1 MKIRIYSPSSS
12 LASLGYPWSRHLN
25 DWPDQCFVDVP
36 RGIHRNVV
44 KFISYEGTV
53 YVLKELRTH
62 VAKKELDNL
71 HKLEELGLPVV
82 RAVGLVEKR
91 DEGVEDAS
99 NVFTQAQPLIKD
111 MFDRGLLITQFL
123 EGSLP
128 YRVIIQRGINYT
140 KLEQML
146 DALAQLLVRL
156 HLVGFYWGDCSF
168 SNTLFKRDAG
178 LLTAFLVDAET
189 GETHKKLSKGQR
201 EYDLELAHLN
211 IAGDL
216 MDLEA
221 HCGLPNNSDPVDLA
235 NLLVSKYH
243 YLWAQLTD
251 PIEIGANE
259 QHKIDQF
266 IERINTQ
273 GYDIGELELDTIDRG
288 RRLIVKPVNVEPGFN
303 RKQLQKLT
311 GLLVGE
317 NQAKRL
323 LQDIHRYQPYISGLN
338 NREFSL
344 GAAARR
350 WLNDIYQTSLDM
362 IDFKLRDQL
371 DDAEVFHEI
380 LEHRWYISEQQKK
393 DLGTIEATKSY
404 VNLRVKQIREASL

>member
-1 MKIRIYSPSSS
+1 MKIRIYSPSST
-12 LASLGYPWSRHLN
+12 LANLGYPWSRHLN
-25 DWPDQCFVDVP
+25 DWPDHCFVDVP

-44 KFISYEGTV
+44 KFIQYENSV

-62 VAKKELDNL
+62 IAKKELTNL
-71 HKLEELGLPVV
+71 HHLEELGLPVV
-82 RAVGLVEKR
+82 NAVGLVEKR
-91 DEGVEDAS
+91 DEAVEDAS
-99 NVFTQAQPLIKD
+99 NEYTQEEPNIKD
-111 MFDRGLLITQFL
+111 MFDRGLLITKFL
-123 EGSLP
+123 DGALP
-128 YRVIIQRGINYT
+128 YRVIIERGINYT

-189 GETHKKLSKGQR
+189 GEQHQRLSKGQR
-201 EYDLELAHLN
+201 DYDLELAHLN

-221 HCGLPNNSDPVDLA
+221 HCGLPNDVDPVDLA
-235 NLLVSKYH
+235 DLLVSKYH

-251 PIEIGANE
+251 PIEIGAQE
-259 QHKIDQF
+259 QYKIDQF

-273 GYDIGELELDTIDRG
+273 GYDIGELEIDTLARG
-288 RRLIVKPVNVEPGFN
+288 KRILVKPVNVEPGFN

-311 GLLVGE
+311 GLVVGE

-323 LQDIHRYQPYISGLN
+323 LQDIYRYQPYLSSSC
-338 NREFSL
+338 NRHYTI
-344 GAAARR
+344 GATARR
-350 WLNDIYQTSLDM
+350 WLIDIYQTSLDM
-362 IDFKLRDQL
+362 IAYDLRDQL
-371 DDAEVFHEI
+371 DDAEVFHEV

-393 DLGTIEATKSY
+393 DIGTIHATKSY
-404 VNLRVKQIREASL
+404 VSLKLALRDQL

>member
-12 LASLGYPWSRHLN
+12 LASLAYPWSRHLN
-25 DWPDQCFVDVP
+25 DWPESCFVDVP

-44 KFISYEGTV
+44 KFIKYQDSV

-62 VAKKELDNL
+62 VAKKELANL

-82 RAVGLVEKR
+82 NSVGLVEKR
-91 DEGVEDAS
+91 DEAVEEAS
-99 NVFTQAQPLIKD
+99 NEFTQEIPEIKD
-111 MFDRGLLITQFL
+111 MFDRGLLITKYL
-123 EGSLP
+123 DGSLP
-128 YRVIIQRGINYT
+128 YRVIIERGINYT
-140 KLEQML
+140 RLEQML
-146 DALAQLLVRL
+146 DSLAQLLVRL

-168 SNTLFKRDAG
+168 SNALFKRDAG

-189 GETHKKLSKGQR
+189 GEFHQKLSKGQR

-221 HCGLPNNSDPVDLA
+221 HCGLPNDADPVDLVDS
-235 NLLVSKYH
+235 LVSKYH
-243 YLWAQLTD
+243 YFWAQLTD
-251 PIEIGANE
+251 PIEIGAKE
-259 QHKIDQF
+259 QYKIDQF

-273 GYDIGELELDTIDRG
+273 GYDIGELEIDTIERG
-288 RRLIVKPVNVEPGFN
+288 TRLLVKPVNVEPGFN

-311 GLLVGE
+311 GLVVGE

-323 LQDIHRYQPYISGLN
+323 LQDIHRYQPYVSQ
-338 NREFSL
+338 L
-344 GAAARR
+344 GQRQLSIGSAARR
-350 WLNDIYQTSLDM
+350 WLIDIYQTSLDM
-362 IDFKLRDQL
+362 IAIELRDQL

-380 LEHRWYISEQQKK
+380 LEHRWYISEHQKK
-393 DLGTIEATKSY
+393 DIGTIEATKSY
-404 VNLRVKQIREASL
+404 VLLQLKLKGQS

>member
-12 LASLGYPWSRHLN
+12 LANLGYPWSRHLN
-25 DWPDQCFVDVP
+25 DWPDRCFVDVP
-36 RGIHRNVV
+36 CGIHRNVV
-44 KFISYEGTV
+44 KFIQYEDNI

-62 VAKKELDNL
+62 VAKKELANL
-71 HKLEELGLPVV
+71 HKLEALGLPVV
-82 RAVGLVEKR
+82 NSVGLVEKR
-91 DEGVEDAS
+91 DEAVEEAS
-99 NVFTQAQPLIKD
+99 NEYTQDSPKIKD
-111 MFDRGLLITQFL
+111 MFDRGLLITKFL
-123 EGSLP
+123 DGSLP
-128 YRVIIQRGINYT
+128 YRVIIERGINYT
-140 KLEQML
+140 RLEQML
-146 DALAQLLVRL
+146 DSLAQLLVRV

-168 SNTLFKRDAG
+168 SNALFKRDAG

-189 GETHKKLSKGQR
+189 GEFHKKLSKGQR

-221 HCGLPNNSDPVDLA
+221 HCGLPNDADPVDLA
-235 NLLVSKYH
+235 DSLVSKYH
-243 YLWAQLTD
+243 YFWGQLTD

-259 QHKIDQF
+259 QYKIDQF

-273 GYDIGELELDTIDRG
+273 GYDIGELEIDTLVRG
-288 RRLIVKPVNVEPGFN
+288 TRLFVRPVNVEPGFN
-303 RKQLQKLT
+303 RKKLQKLT

-323 LQDIHRYQPYISGLN
+323 LQDIYRYQPYLSGMKKQPVN
-338 NREFSL
+338 IGS
-344 GAAARR
+344 AARR
-350 WLNDIYQTSLDM
+350 WLIDIYQTSLDM
-362 IDFKLRDQL
+362 IAVELRDHL

-393 DLGTIEATKSY
+393 DVGTIEATKSY
-404 VNLRVKQIREASL
+404 VRLRLSLREIK